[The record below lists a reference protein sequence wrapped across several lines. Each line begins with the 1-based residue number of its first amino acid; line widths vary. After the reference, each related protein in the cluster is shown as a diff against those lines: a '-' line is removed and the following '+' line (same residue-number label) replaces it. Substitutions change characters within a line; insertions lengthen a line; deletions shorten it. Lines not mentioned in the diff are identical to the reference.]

1 MNQVAEFMTQLLK
14 SEIAEEELCCEKKIA
29 LTDKFLIDLLVLSR
43 KHQVAHIVASALFNN
58 GYLEK
63 SAQKGEFLN
72 EIYTA
77 VYAQEK
83 MNEVFEEISS
93 AFQLNEIPYI
103 PLKGLVIRGLYPQP
117 WMRTSCDIDILVK
130 EKDINRAEKVI
141 MSLGGYKKT
150 GESKHDVIFKS
161 ENGIVLELHY
171 KLLGNKKSPLYV
183 KELSR
188 VWEMAEPDPVNKFRF
203 NLSDDIFYYYHIMH
217 MAKHF
222 RIGGCGIRPFI
233 DLWLIEKTNRDFSG
247 AKRMLEKGNIDIFAD
262 NAVKLSRVWFSNE
275 KHSGTTA
282 KMQDFIIEAGS
293 FGSHKTRLIA
303 NSQRSGGKLK
313 FIFSRVF
320 VPYSYLKRDYPIL
333 EKCPILTPWCEIC
346 RLFSFLFGKK
356 KISKDKYIENLNK
369 EANAPTD
376 SMENLFYDLGLK

>member
-43 KHQVAHIVASALFNN
+43 KHQVAHIVASALSNN

-63 SAQKGEFLN
+63 SPQKGEFLN

-103 PLKGLVIRGLYPQP
+103 PLKGMVIRGLYPQP

-188 VWEMAEPDPVNKFRF
+188 VWETATPDPVNKFRF

-293 FGSHKTRLIA
+293 FGSYKTRLIA

-356 KISKDKYIENLNK
+356 KIFKDKYIKNLNK
-369 EANAPTD
+369 EANTPTD

>member
-1 MNQVAEFMTQLLK
+1 MNQVSEFMTQLLK

-43 KHQVAHIVASALFNN
+43 KHQVAHIVASALSNN

-63 SAQKGEFLN
+63 SPQKGEFLN

-183 KELSR
+183 KELSK

-356 KISKDKYIENLNK
+356 KIFKDKYIENLNK

>member
-1 MNQVAEFMTQLLK
+1 MEQVAEFMTQLLR
-14 SEIAEEELCCEKKIA
+14 SEVAEEELCCENKIA
-29 LTDKFLIDLLVLSR
+29 LTDKFLIELLVLAR
-43 KHQVAHIVASALFNN
+43 KHQVAHIVASALSNN
-58 GYLEK
+58 GYLEN
-63 SAQKGEFLN
+63 SPQQCQFIN

-83 MNEVFEEISS
+83 MNEVFREVSL
-93 AFQLNEIPYI
+93 AFETDEIPYI
-103 PLKGLVIRGLYPQP
+103 PLKGAVIRNLYPQP

-130 EKDINRAEKVI
+130 EKDINRAEKAI
-141 MSLGGYKKT
+141 MSLDGYKKT

-171 KLLGNKKSPLYV
+171 KFLGNKKSPLYI
-183 KELSR
+183 KELSQ
-188 VWEMAEPDPVNKFRF
+188 VWKTAKPDPENKYRF

-247 AKRMLEKGNIDIFAD
+247 AKRMLEKGKINVFAEC
-262 NAVKLSRVWFSNE
+262 AVKLSKVWFSDE
-275 KHSGTTA
+275 EHSEMTV

-293 FGSHKTRLIA
+293 FGSYKTRLIS

-313 FIFSRVF
+313 FIFSRIF
-320 VPYSYLKRDYPIL
+320 VPSAYLKGDYPIL
-333 EKCPILTPWCEIC
+333 EKYPVLTPWCGIC
-346 RLFSFLFGKK
+346 RLFSLLFGKK
-356 KISKDKYIENLNK
+356 KIFKDKYIENLNNVE
-369 EANAPTD
+369 EASAD
-376 SMENLFYDLGLK
+376 SMGNFFRDLGLK